1 MARTPEGEVQNAI
14 CEYLTLR
21 RVFFVRLNNIPSF
34 YIDHTGAKRFRKMGK
49 YARLGL
55 ADILAVKDGKAIFL
69 EVKSEAGRPSKD
81 QLDFGRDA
89 IAAGAEYRVVR
100 SIDEVQAAGL

>member
-1 MARTPEGEVQNAI
+1 MARTLETEIQSAI

-21 RVFFVRLNNIPSF
+21 RLFFVRLNNIPGL
-34 YIDHTGAKRFRKMGK
+34 YIDASGQKRFRKMGK
-49 YARLGL
+49 YARVGL
-55 ADILAVKDGKAIFL
+55 ADILVVKDGHAIFL
-69 EVKSEAGRPSKD
+69 EVKSETGRPSKD

-100 SIDEVQAAGL
+100 SVDDVQAVGL